1 VVGAE
6 APRREGA
13 QREHA
18 AEEDHR
24 LAGGADARQ
33 EREADGR
40 AQEGD
45 GLDDLADLHG
55 RKGLGF
61 RAGRFR
67 VLGSLIGAKEVNGT
81 MRRGSRLKESRCVGQ
96 AVFEVLETGRRD
108 LGADGIE

>member
-1 VVGAE
+1 MLRKERRESQDRKGKEILTSQAARRVCQRVQRPGVLGRDVGVVGAE

-24 LAGGADARQ
+24 LAGGRDAGQ
-33 EREADGR
+33 EREPDGR

-55 RKGLGF
+55 RKGSGF
-61 RAGRFR
+61 
-67 VLGSLIGAKEVNGT
+67 
-81 MRRGSRLKESRCVGQ
+81 GSRR
-96 AVFEVLETGRRD
+96 FIVLS
-108 LGADGIE
+108 